1 MFFFP
6 LFDDNPTQR
15 QPYVSWLIIATCI
28 IVFFWQESLAPAS
41 EREAIFQLGFIPANA
56 SGIAPLPADFALLPA
71 WMTIFT
77 SMFLH
82 GGWMHI
88 GGNMLYLWIFGDN
101 VEESMGRFKFVLFY
115 ALCGIAAALAQSAV
129 DPASRIPMIGASG
142 GIAGILGAYLMLHPI
157 AAIRTF
163 VLIIIFV
170 RFINLPAWIILSIW
184 IGGQFVAV
192 PNALA
197 SDGGGVAYFAHI
209 GGFAAGMLLIP
220 FFKRR
225 DVPLF
230 GRNDTPPQNW
240 TGQPISFSTIKTE
253 AHHRYMSGRGRDP
266 LGSRRVNQPA
276 PPAQNDSKTDEKPTK
291 RVARGS
297 VPMMKRRPAEKRGPW
312 G

>member
-6 LFDDNPTQR
+6 LFDDNPTRR

-115 ALCGIAAALAQSAV
+115 SLCGIAAALAQSAV

-142 GIAGILGAYLMLHPI
+142 GIAGILGAYLMLHPK

-170 RFINLPAWIILSIW
+170 RFINLPAWIVLSIW

-197 SDGGGVAYFAHI
+197 NDSGGVAYFAHI

-225 DVPLF
+225 VVPLF
-230 GRNDTPPQNW
+230 GGDDTPPQNW
-240 TGQPISFSTIKTE
+240 TGQPISFSTIKAE
-253 AHHRYMSGRGRDP
+253 AHHRYRSGRGRDQ
-266 LGSRRVNQPA
+266 LGSRRVNRPA
-276 PPAQNDSKTDEKPTK
+276 PPVQNDSKTDEKTTK

-297 VPMMKRRPAEKRGPW
+297 VPTVKRRPAEKRGPW

>member
-6 LFDDNPTQR
+6 LFDDNPTRR

-56 SGIAPLPADFALLPA
+56 SGIAPLPADFTLLPA

-142 GIAGILGAYLMLHPI
+142 GIAGILGAYLMLHPK

-163 VLIIIFV
+163 VLVIIFV
-170 RFINLPAWIILSIW
+170 RFINLPAWIVLSIW

-225 DVPLF
+225 VVPLF
-230 GRNDTPPQNW
+230 GRDDTPPQNW
-240 TGQPISFSTIKTE
+240 AGQPISFSTIKAE
-253 AHHRYMSGRGRDP
+253 AHHRYRSGRGRDQ
-266 LGSRRVNQPA
+266 LGSQRVKRPA
-276 PPAQNDSKTDEKPTK
+276 PPMQNDSKTDEKSTK

-297 VPMMKRRPAEKRGPW
+297 VPTVKRRPAEKRGPW

>member
-6 LFDDNPTQR
+6 LFDDNPTRR
-15 QPYVSWLIIATCI
+15 QPYVSWLIIASCV
-28 IVFFWQESLAPAS
+28 IVFFWQESLDPAS
-41 EREAIFQLGFIPANA
+41 EREAIFQLGFIPANV
-56 SGIAPLPADFALLPA
+56 SGIAPLPTDFALLPA

-142 GIAGILGAYLMLHPI
+142 GIAGILGAYLMLHPK

-170 RFINLPAWIILSIW
+170 RFINLPAWIVLSIW

-197 SDGGGVAYFAHI
+197 NDGGGVAYFAHI

-225 DVPLF
+225 VVPLF
-230 GRNDTPPQNW
+230 GRDDTPPQNW
-240 TGQPISFSTIKTE
+240 TGQPISFSTIKAE
-253 AHHRYMSGRGRDP
+253 AHHRYRSGRGRDQ
-266 LGSRRVNQPA
+266 LGSRRVNRPA
-276 PPAQNDSKTDEKPTK
+276 PPVQNDSKTDEKPTK

-297 VPMMKRRPAEKRGPW
+297 VPTVRRRPAEKRGPW

>member
-1 MFFFP
+1 
-6 LFDDNPTQR
+6 
-15 QPYVSWLIIATCI
+15 
-28 IVFFWQESLAPAS
+28 
-41 EREAIFQLGFIPANA
+41 
-56 SGIAPLPADFALLPA
+56 
-71 WMTIFT
+71 MTIFT

-82 GGWMHI
+82 GGLMHI

-142 GIAGILGAYLMLHPI
+142 GIAGILGAYLMLHPK

-170 RFINLPAWIILSIW
+170 RFINLPAWIVLSIW

-230 GRNDTPPQNW
+230 GRDDTQPQNW
-240 TGQPISFSTIKTE
+240 TGQRVSFSTIKAE
-253 AHHRYMSGRGRDP
+253 AHNRYRSGRERDP
-266 LGSRRVNQPA
+266 LGSRRVNRPA

-291 RVARGS
+291 RVTRGS
-297 VPMMKRRPAEKRGPW
+297 VPTVKRRPAEKRGPW